1 MKEVKR
7 IFFLTKEETE
17 VIKQEKQDIYIVY
30 ETGQAVSDEYY
41 FLKDISFEKPE
52 FEVNSSM
59 YCEYCNLK

>member
-30 ETGQAVSDEYY
+30 GMPC
-41 FLKDISFEKPE
+41 FELEGGEILYPKGKI
-52 FEVNSSM
+52 
-59 YCEYCNLK
+59 L